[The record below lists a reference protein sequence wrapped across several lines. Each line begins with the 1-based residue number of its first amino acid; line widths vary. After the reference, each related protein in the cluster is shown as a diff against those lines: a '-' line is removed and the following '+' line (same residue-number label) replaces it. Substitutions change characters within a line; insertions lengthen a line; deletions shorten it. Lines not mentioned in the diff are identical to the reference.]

1 MWLVIVTKVSSEEK
15 RPRRRIG
22 HWKKHEGKQGLG
34 SVTRPKDAE
43 WIKVSS
49 TRGASASTSTW
60 RLSLVMPN
68 DSSSVWL
75 TDCPCPLHCTLTFSL
90 FLPFCRSLSILAD
103 IERGPDSGQTSPRSS
118 YFPFYSYWSRPFE
131 STFERSPLR
140 EFLRGL
146 TSVCCRSL
154 NLQIL
159 FFLCIADASV
169 LYVLVSVKRFRWF
182 RVFIA
187 CGRK

>member
-22 HWKKHEGKQGLG
+22 HWKKHEEGKQGLG

-75 TDCPCPLHCTLTFSL
+75 TDCPCRLHCTLTFSL

-131 STFERSPLR
+131 STSNVLRSVNFFEAWLR
-140 EFLRGL
+140 FVVVPWIFKFYCSYASRM
-146 TSVCCRSL
+146 R
-154 NLQIL
+154 L
-159 FFLCIADASV
+159 FYTCW
-169 LYVLVSVKRFRWF
+169 YRWKVSDGFE
-182 RVFIA
+182 
-187 CGRK
+187 CL